1 LEKRRIVQL
10 TSTLLNNAYLK
21 GFATLSIYQGKGKA
35 VCVPVL
41 NCYSC
46 PGALGSCPVGS
57 AQFMLASYKH
67 QLSLYVFGILT
78 MMGAASGRLAC
89 GWLCPFGL
97 FQELLNTIPFRTRHL
112 PSLLKWLKYPV
123 LILTLLLPVIWIN
136 SAGIGEPYFCKY
148 LCPAGT
154 LEAGL
159 PLGLGNSQL
168 RSLLGALY
176 YWKLTLLLL
185 LIAAS
190 ISYYRPFCRIICP
203 LGAFY
208 ALFNRISLWRF
219 EIDHARCTSCGIC
232 SNRCPMEIQVPGN
245 PNDPECIRC
254 MRCSTSCPSE
264 AITFTRIPR
273 LTPAFNEENLLKPW
287 DSKI

>member
-1 LEKRRIVQL
+1 MEKRRIVQFV
-10 TSTLLNNAYLK
+10 STFINNAYLK
-21 GFATLSIYQGKGKA
+21 GFATLSIYQGQGKA

-67 QLSLYVFGILT
+67 QMSLYVAGILT
-78 MMGAASGRLAC
+78 MAGAASGRLAC

-97 FQELLNTIPFRTRHL
+97 VQELLNKIPSPRWHL
-112 PSLLKWLKYPV
+112 HPWLKWLKYPV
-123 LILTLLLPVIWIN
+123 LILTLLLPVLWIN
-136 SAGIGEPYFCKY
+136 STGLGDPYFCKY

-159 PLGLGNSQL
+159 PLGLGNEQL
-168 RSLLGALY
+168 RYLLGALY
-176 YWKLTLLLL
+176 YWKLAL
-185 LIAAS
+185 LILLVAAS
-190 ISYYRPFCRIICP
+190 VLIFRPFCRIFCP

-208 ALFNRISLWRF
+208 ALFNPISLWRL
-219 EIDHARCTSCGIC
+219 EIDQTRCVSCGIC
-232 SNRCPMEIQVPGN
+232 NSICPMEIAVTSN

-254 MRCSTSCPSE
+254 MRCSNNCPFDAIAYTHIPPVSPGLISE
-264 AITFTRIPR
+264 TIM
-273 LTPAFNEENLLKPW
+273 KV
-287 DSKI
+287 